1 MKGVRHFIGLGGQR
15 CGTSWLYACLF
26 EHPEVCAPD
35 KELNFFSR
43 DRYAEGIDA
52 YWSRFISCS
61 KGKVTGEIS
70 VSYISTPGTA
80 GKIAEHIPDAKLFV
94 AFRNPVTR
102 AYSQYINS
110 IKTGK
115 RSKDVSFETALKED
129 NSFIEQGKY
138 HTHLQEYLQKFP
150 RENIHI
156 MIYEDSEKDP
166 KTYLAELYAFLGID
180 NSFSPKVLEERV
192 NVTRIPKVVAVDTTM
207 ISISSFLRRLGL
219 GKIVWLINRSKIPLF
234 IRSLNSSKKTDD
246 ISEEKL
252 HQLFGSTFTN
262 EARQLGELLG
272 RDLVKE
278 WGLVNES

>member
-43 DRYAEGIDA
+43 DRYAEGIDT
-52 YWSRFISCS
+52 YWSRFTSCS
-61 KGKVTGEIS
+61 KEKVTGEIS

-115 RSKDVSFETALKED
+115 RSKDVSFEAALKED
-129 NSFIEQGKY
+129 DSFIEQGKY
-138 HTHLQEYLQKFP
+138 YTHLQEYLQKFP

-156 MIYEDSEKDP
+156 MIYEDSERDP

-234 IRSLNSSKKTDD
+234 IRSLNSSKKTNDV
-246 ISEEKL
+246 SEEKL

-278 WGLVNES
+278 WGLVNEA